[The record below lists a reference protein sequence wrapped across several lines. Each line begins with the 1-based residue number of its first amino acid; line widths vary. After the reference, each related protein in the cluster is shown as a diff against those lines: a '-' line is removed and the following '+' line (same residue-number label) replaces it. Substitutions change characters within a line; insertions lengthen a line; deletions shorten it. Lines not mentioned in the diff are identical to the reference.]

1 MSLRTMF
8 RPERR
13 YLIASVIA
21 SRLINLGTDP
31 SQVRPRSILVIK
43 LDEIGDMATCTHV
56 FAMLKRDHPD
66 ARITV
71 LCKPFVAPL
80 IEADPHIDR
89 IITSANEWTER
100 YDVVVDLRGSWQT
113 LRRTLQL
120 RPSLRLDR
128 AGVRLANKLGGGQPH
143 ETATNAAIIAPILRD
158 ASPLTPRLYPTAAA
172 RHRVS
177 TFLTNNG
184 CERYALVAPG
194 ARSALRRW
202 PADRF
207 AEIVR
212 HLSGL
217 HGVRFIGVGGPE
229 DRPVIDQIVRLAEG
243 SAVAAPDDFTLRE
256 LVALCEGASLFVGN
270 ESGPMHVAASF
281 GIPVVGI
288 FGPGVPR
295 VFDPIGPRSTK
306 VHHVLPCNPCDQ
318 VTCVRPHDPCILMA
332 SVEEVRAAA
341 ERVLDA

>member
-13 YLIASVIA
+13 YLIASVLA
-21 SRLINLGTDP
+21 SRFINLGKDP
-31 SQVRPRSILVIK
+31 SQVRPKSILVIK
-43 LDEIGDMATCTHV
+43 LDEIGDMATATHV
-56 FAMLKRDHPD
+56 FSMLKRDHPD
-66 ARITV
+66 ARLTV

-80 IEADPHIDR
+80 IEADPNVDHIM
-89 IITSANEWTER
+89 TSADGWTER

-113 LRRTLQL
+113 LRITLRQ
-120 RPSLRLDR
+120 RPILRLDR
-128 AGVRLANKLGGGQPH
+128 AGVRLANKLGGGQLH

-158 ASPLTPRLYPTAAA
+158 ASLLAPRLYSTESA
-172 RHRVS
+172 RHRVDA
-177 TFLTNNG
+177 FLTHHG

-194 ARSALRRW
+194 ARSVLRRW

-212 HLSGL
+212 DVSSRYGL
-217 HGVRFIGVGGPE
+217 RFIGVGGPE
-229 DRPVIDQIVRLAEG
+229 DRPAINEIVRLAEG

-256 LVALCEGASLFVGN
+256 LVALCEGALLFVGN

-306 VHHVLPCNPCDQ
+306 VHHVLSCNPCDQ
-318 VTCVRPHDPCILMA
+318 VNCVRPHDPCILMA
-332 SVEEVRAAA
+332 TVDEVRTAATN
-341 ERVLDA
+341 VLGM